1 MPHTRIDNQGWEGEC
16 EQRRVE
22 RLLML
27 ALLREEQSE
36 GWSRAELERELP
48 DMLPADIQGALE
60 ALTSQEVVRLEGQRA
75 YLSASARHLDGL
87 GVICI

>member
-1 MPHTRIDNQGWEGEC
+1 MSQICIENLGWEGEC

-27 ALLREEQSE
+27 ALLREEQPR

-48 DMLPADIQGALE
+48 DVLPADIQGALE
-60 ALTSQEVVRLEGQRA
+60 ALTSQEVVRLEARRA
-75 YLSASARHLDGL
+75 HLSRSARYLDGL